1 MKSLARTLA
10 FALAIATFTP
20 VFAAQNAPSDAD
32 SKNSPYQ
39 VTPVPAVSSAETYK
53 TRMVPPSVNLTPFQL
68 EPSGSNTARMVV
80 FRSESDMTQADRDLA
95 ASAQPAIRAD
105 AALAGVEFD
114 RGNWSYQQLE
124 CQALPGHLFLLY
136 KGDNGTGDVSLLSAA
151 IPRTGH
157 GHVRLIPIQR
167 RGFSLYSPAPVNAV
181 TIGAFNRLRAGEHTT
196 KQADWLATALCYA
209 ALTGAHPD
217 TSPIQEKSSDA
228 SLTLSFPPT
237 LEVGGDGESTVHF
250 VDSAPAKPTQWALT
264 FDSKGKL
271 LKVTISAVALYAIKP
286 VPPAPPQQTSTRDT
300 R

>member
-1 MKSLARTLA
+1 
-10 FALAIATFTP
+10 
-20 VFAAQNAPSDAD
+20 
-32 SKNSPYQ
+32 
-39 VTPVPAVSSAETYK
+39 
-53 TRMVPPSVNLTPFQL
+53 MVPPLVDLTPFPL
-68 EPSGSNTARMVV
+68 EPPDSKTFKPIA
-80 FRSESDMTQADRDLA
+80 FRPENEMSQADRDLA

-157 GHVRLIPIQR
+157 GHVRIIPIQR
-167 RGFSLYSPAPVNAV
+167 RGFSLYSPAPVNV
-181 TIGAFNRLRAGEHTT
+181 LTIAAFNRLRAGEHTT

-217 TSPIQEKSSDA
+217 TSAIQEKSSDA

-271 LKVTISAVALYAIKP
+271 LKVTISAVALFAIKP
-286 VPPAPPQQTSTRDT
+286 IPPAPPQQTSTRDT